1 MDRFDEMLK
10 MYEHIRSYFKPVYS
24 WYDYF
29 NPFYTK
35 PIKEPYILIADFHP
49 NYIDRNKSDEMI
61 QISMMHALNC
71 QYNVIYGNLY
81 ILYERDKTHT
91 YEEFNERSKLIEKY
105 LKSACRLNRWE
116 MKVERTIIHDQIIR
130 RKNKDYDFSTYRFKI
145 SITEK
150 T

>member
-10 MYEHIRSYFKPVYS
+10 MYEHIRNYFKPVYN

-35 PIKEPYILIADFHP
+35 PIKKPYILVADFHP
-49 NYIDRNKSDEMI
+49 NYIDRTKPDEMI
-61 QISMMHALNC
+61 QVSMMHSIYN

-81 ILYERDKTHT
+81 ILYEKDKTHT
-91 YEEFNERSKLIEKY
+91 YEEFNTRCKLIEKY
-105 LKSACRLNRWE
+105 FKSACRLNRWE
-116 MKVERTIIHDQIIR
+116 INVERTIIHDQIIR
-130 RKNKDYDFSTYRFKI
+130 RKDKEYDFSTYRFKI

-150 T
+150 N

>member
-24 WYDYF
+24 WYDYI

-35 PIKEPYILIADFHP
+35 PIKAPYILTADFHP
-49 NYIDRNKSDEMI
+49 NYIDRTKNDEMI
-61 QISMMHALNC
+61 QVSMMHRIYN

-81 ILYERDKTHT
+81 ILYERDKIHT
-91 YEEFNERSKLIEKY
+91 YEEFNTQCKLIEKY
-105 LKSACRLNRWE
+105 FKSACKLNRWE
-116 MKVERTIIHDQIIR
+116 MKVERTIIHDEIIH
-130 RKNKDYDFSTYRFKI
+130 KNYKEYDFSTYRFKI